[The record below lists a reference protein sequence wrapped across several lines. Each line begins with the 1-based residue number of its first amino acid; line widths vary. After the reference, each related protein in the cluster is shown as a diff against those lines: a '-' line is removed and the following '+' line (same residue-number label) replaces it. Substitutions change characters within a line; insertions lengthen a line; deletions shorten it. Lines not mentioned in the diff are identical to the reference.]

1 MVGSNVDGKTA
12 EVGCR
17 IISLLLCEMR
27 SSLALVEEMEGMI
40 NSEDDVRMDKFSEE
54 DACK

>member
-1 MVGSNVDGKTA
+1 MVEGKTA
-12 EVGCR
+12 EVGCS
-17 IISLLLCEMR
+17 IISLLLCETS

-40 NSEDDVRMDKFSEE
+40 NSEDDVGMDEFSEE